1 MPKPEHQN
9 HEHRIIRD
17 EICTAASP
25 QLAWEAWADPE
36 KIAGWFVDR
45 AAGKAETGGE
55 ITWYF
60 DSFNLALPYKV
71 LEAVPGERF
80 SILWE
85 GPMPPP
91 GILEVIIERDAG
103 ETLIRLVQSGFRE
116 GAEWNEEYEGVASG
130 WRLALASLREYL
142 EHYFGERRTTLLL
155 TRPAQ
160 FSYTEVSRYYRDP
173 ALLGQWLTN
182 QPSGR
187 AASAGSIGDAGE
199 KCELDLRGG
208 GKLTGRVLARTE
220 REVALSWAEER
231 GVLELKA
238 FSMGPQKTLCLRA
251 SLWNAAPER
260 AKQIEE
266 QLTAAIDRLAGIL
279 QKSANA
285 GA

>member
-116 GAEWNEEYEGVASG
+116 GAEWNEEYEGVI
-130 WRLALASLREYL
+130 EY
-142 EHYFGERRTTLLL
+142 YDARFIRL
-155 TRPAQ
+155 TREGKPNMFLFKHDLKYIAE
-160 FSYTEVSRYYRDP
+160 S
-173 ALLGQWLTN
+173 GQ
-182 QPSGR
+182 
-187 AASAGSIGDAGE
+187 
-199 KCELDLRGG
+199 
-208 GKLTGRVLARTE
+208 
-220 REVALSWAEER
+220 
-231 GVLELKA
+231 
-238 FSMGPQKTLCLRA
+238 
-251 SLWNAAPER
+251 
-260 AKQIEE
+260 
-266 QLTAAIDRLAGIL
+266 
-279 QKSANA
+279 
-285 GA
+285 